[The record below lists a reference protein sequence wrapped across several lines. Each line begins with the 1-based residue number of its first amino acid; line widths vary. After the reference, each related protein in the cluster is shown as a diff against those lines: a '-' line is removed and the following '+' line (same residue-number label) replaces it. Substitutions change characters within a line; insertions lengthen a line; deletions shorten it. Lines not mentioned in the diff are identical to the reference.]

1 MRPSIVIVGAG
12 PRGISVLERLGAHLQ
27 DAGFTGSLDVHI
39 VDDAQLGAGRIW
51 DTEQTHTLCMNTL
64 AGAVTLFTEPGA
76 TVSASV
82 VEGPTMYE
90 WIQIL
95 RGEKVRDEAQEMF
108 DRFPEEVDSSF
119 ADEIRKTRVESNP
132 SRALYGAYLRW
143 CFRVALGLMPENI
156 TVHQHQSRVVSI
168 TEQDDY
174 DEIALADGTQ
184 IVSQATVLATGWQQP
199 HPTAEEEQL
208 AAASATW
215 IAPGN
220 PLDQDIHRI
229 PAGEKVLVRGLGMG
243 FFDVMALT
251 TIDRGGK
258 FVEDADARS
267 GLRYIPSGQE
277 PHFMVSS
284 GRGYPYLPKSEYKSL
299 PPKADVPRLKAVIAD
314 LNSQE
319 RIAERIDFGEQ
330 VYPAIVKD
338 AYEAYYRVLART
350 NPQALSAGIESLVDA
365 IDASEL
371 SELDVALELF
381 VPEPQ
386 DRFSLSYWQDP
397 VSGIVGDAK
406 LSVEELTSRIADRMV
421 FDIEQALLARDSAV
435 KAGLWSLSAS
445 RKPAS
450 ILGSEGR
457 YTYDSRLSL
466 YKSFMAFGQMIGSGP
481 PLFRTRQLLALVD
494 AGLVSFI
501 GARPQVRMEGNEF
514 VMTGKN
520 IADEIRASTLVD
532 AWMYSPD
539 TRRPVDPSA
548 LSIQSRTRPFRETFA
563 DGSPVATG
571 SPEVVPETRQLVNP
585 DGTAD
590 SRLHLI
596 GIPTY
601 AQLPDTTISPMPG
614 TNPLMLQETD
624 KVSAHLLEAVG
635 VK

>member
-1 MRPSIVIVGAG
+1 MRPSVVIIGAG
-12 PRGISVLERLGAHLQ
+12 PRGISVLERLGSHL
-27 DAGFTGSLDVHI
+27 AATGSKQPLDVHI

-51 DTEQTHTLCMNTL
+51 DTEQTRTLCMNTL
-64 AGAVTLFTEPGA
+64 AGAVTLFTEPGS
-76 TVSASV
+76 TVSAPV
-82 VEGPTMYE
+82 IEGPTMYE

-95 RGEKVRDEAQEMF
+95 RGESVREQAQSMF
-108 DRFPEEVDSSF
+108 DRFPEILDASFDEEVR
-119 ADEIRKTRVESNP
+119 ATRVESNP

-143 CFRVALGLMPENI
+143 CFRVALGLMPEHV
-156 TVHQHQSRVVSI
+156 TVHQHHSRAVSI
-168 TEQDDY
+168 DERDGY
-174 DEIALADGTQ
+174 DLVHLADGSEL
-184 IVSQATVLATGWQQP
+184 VSHSTVLATGWQQP

-208 AAASATW
+208 ASAPGTW

-220 PLDQDIHRI
+220 PLDQDVQQI
-229 PAGEKVLVRGLGMG
+229 PAGDKVLVRGLGMG

-258 FVEDADARS
+258 FVEDSDARS

-277 PHFMVSS
+277 PHFIVSS

-299 PPKADVPRLKAVIAD
+299 PPKAALPRLKAVITE
-314 LNSQE
+314 LTGEE
-319 RIAERIDFGEQ
+319 RLHERIDFGEQ

-338 AYEAYYRVLART
+338 AYEAYYRVLAQTR
-350 NPQALSAGIESLVDA
+350 PDALTAGIETVVET

-371 SELDVALELF
+371 AELDIALELF
-381 VPEPQ
+381 VPNPHN
-386 DRFSLSYWQDP
+386 RFSLSYWQDP
-397 VSGIVGDAK
+397 VTALVGDQQ
-406 LSVEELTSRIADRMV
+406 LSVEDLTSRIAEHMV

-435 KAGLWSLSAS
+435 KAGLWSISAS

-450 ILGSEGR
+450 ILGAEGR

-466 YKSFMAFGQMIGSGP
+466 YKSFMAFGQMVGSGP
-481 PLFRTRQLLALVD
+481 PLFRTQQLLALAD
-494 AGLVSFI
+494 TGLVSFA
-501 GARPQVRMEGNEF
+501 GARPQLRVDGDGF

-520 IADEIRASTLVD
+520 IAEEVHASTLVD

-539 TRRPVDPSA
+539 TRRPADASTI
-548 LSIQSRTRPFRETFA
+548 SIQGRTRPFRETFA

-571 SPEVVPETRQLVNP
+571 SPEVVPATRQLVNP

-590 SRLHLI
+590 PRLHLI

-624 KVSAHLLEAVG
+624 KVAAHLLQVVG
-635 VK
+635 IK